1 MALTEYPKDE
11 AAKWA
16 MAVDE
21 QARKLKDATRSALR
35 LAASSGFT
43 AIPGAAMDAITQAAA
58 LAKIEMTKANGKLYS
73 DGVAEISKDDETSQ
87 KIEYGLAKLDL
98 EGYRARL
105 ENTHEVEKA
114 QDDYRVATERAR
126 VDRLKTDVERGQIAI
141 IEERAAIEQEIN
153 AWRLIGISA
162 EDDALDAEVDL
173 ANEKVRTAQAKLEVI
188 DYLYQVIA
196 AEQLVLAA
204 EQRKATAMEALVAAE
219 GQVVTAK
226 QALIPLH
233 QAKATARI
241 TQADAIRHEAD
252 VREQIEELGYERIT
266 VKQSEQAA
274 EHSIRVMENT
284 FENARLE
291 FVRTERA
298 SELAKAQ
305 LRNLLLAYQNTVR
318 RGVLTDKAALD
329 RVEKIFRLDQQA
341 ELRELELDSEIDYLE
356 VVEALAITE
365 AQRRLAAIA
374 GYTNDRTGYI
384 QETSRRA
391 TTHDSV
397 HYLHRWIDKG

>member
-241 TQADAIRHEAD
+241 TQADAIRREAD